1 MTRRFDQ
8 AWDLMLMAI
17 TLSALATPA
26 TAESDSEKERTED
39 CATAVM
45 TEYVK
50 ANDALL
56 QETATVMSVEA
67 TIAQRRL
74 QEEYCLRFV
83 RCSLDDQNSAIFRVQ
98 FDSCLKDEA
107 LEKYGAI
114 PGVQNQLAWPSG
126 KRAKFSHGPCD
137 NRDAES
143 NFDPQVIAV
152 AKEMFLHR
160 LDCLD

>member
-1 MTRRFDQ
+1 MPRICAGAGKRPTAARSSVKLPLVEKMTRRFDQ

-26 TAESDSEKERTED
+26 MAESDSKKERTED

-45 TEYVK
+45 TDYAK
-50 ANDALL
+50 ANDALGP
-56 QETATVMSVEA
+56 ATVMSVEA
-67 TIAQRRL
+67 AIAQRRL

-114 PGVQNQLAWPSG
+114 PG
-126 KRAKFSHGPCD
+126 D
-137 NRDAES
+137 TD
-143 NFDPQVIAV
+143 
-152 AKEMFLHR
+152 
-160 LDCLD
+160 

>member
-1 MTRRFDQ
+1 MTRRFDR

-26 TAESDSEKERTED
+26 MGESDSKKERTED
-39 CATAVM
+39 ACATAAM
-45 TEYVK
+45 TDYVK

-83 RCSLDDQNSAIFRVQ
+83 RCSLDDHNSAIFRVQ

-114 PGVQNQLAWPSG
+114 PG
-126 KRAKFSHGPCD
+126 D
-137 NRDAES
+137 TD
-143 NFDPQVIAV
+143 
-152 AKEMFLHR
+152 
-160 LDCLD
+160 

>member
-8 AWDLMLMAI
+8 AWNLMLMAI

-26 TAESDSEKERTED
+26 MAESDSEKERTED

-114 PGVQNQLAWPSG
+114 PG
-126 KRAKFSHGPCD
+126 D
-137 NRDAES
+137 TD
-143 NFDPQVIAV
+143 
-152 AKEMFLHR
+152 
-160 LDCLD
+160 

>member
-8 AWDLMLMAI
+8 AWNLMLMAI

-56 QETATVMSVEA
+56 QETATVMPMLVIRHARHAERLRPGSMMPRD
-67 TIAQRRL
+67 RRASK
-74 QEEYCLRFV
+74 QKAERA
-83 RCSLDDQNSAIFRVQ
+83 RCVLSWFLFH
-98 FDSCLKDEA
+98 
-107 LEKYGAI
+107 
-114 PGVQNQLAWPSG
+114 
-126 KRAKFSHGPCD
+126 RA
-137 NRDAES
+137 
-143 NFDPQVIAV
+143 
-152 AKEMFLHR
+152 
-160 LDCLD
+160 

>member
-1 MTRRFDQ
+1 MTLRFDHT
-8 AWDLMLMAI
+8 WNLMLMAI

-26 TAESDSEKERTED
+26 MAESDSKKEQTED
-39 CATAVM
+39 CATAAM
-45 TEYVK
+45 TDYVK
-50 ANDALL
+50 ANDALV
-56 QETATVMSVEA
+56 QQTATVMSVEA

-114 PGVQNQLAWPSG
+114 PG
-126 KRAKFSHGPCD
+126 D
-137 NRDAES
+137 TD
-143 NFDPQVIAV
+143 
-152 AKEMFLHR
+152 
-160 LDCLD
+160 

>member
-1 MTRRFDQ
+1 MTRHFDQ
-8 AWDLMLMAI
+8 AWNLMLMAI

-26 TAESDSEKERTED
+26 MAESDSKKERTED

-45 TEYVK
+45 TDYAK
-50 ANDALL
+50 ANDALGP
-56 QETATVMSVEA
+56 ATVMSVEA

-114 PGVQNQLAWPSG
+114 PG
-126 KRAKFSHGPCD
+126 D
-137 NRDAES
+137 TD
-143 NFDPQVIAV
+143 
-152 AKEMFLHR
+152 
-160 LDCLD
+160 